1 MGKHSK
7 TGHRNQQTTPRGMV
21 EMVDTRTG
29 TAHYLTLTAAK
40 NGLPQGRYTAICVRM
55 CCPRRW
61 SLATAGCACRSQRR
75 GRGPGETPTSHIGLP
90 LPVRIRGP
98 QSHDHLVAGGGS
110 GGRHHVVRRV
120 VLTLDTT
127 MTTATALTRAQATE
141 VGRRFEAAR

>member
-55 CCPRRW
+55 CCRGAGR
-61 SLATAGCACRSQRR
+61 SL
-75 GRGPGETPTSHIGLP
+75 
-90 LPVRIRGP
+90 LPVVRADPSAEVEDRAKRRPVTSVCPYRSGSEVRNRTITLWREADPVDGTMWC
-98 QSHDHLVAGGGS
+98 AGWYLRS
-110 GGRHHVVRRV
+110 TPR
-120 VLTLDTT
+120 
-127 MTTATALTRAQATE
+127 
-141 VGRRFEAAR
+141 